1 MSDES
6 KFRTQH
12 RIDEDLSLM
21 LATISAIP
29 DGIRLANFP
38 SHRDSAECWCRPQ
51 VALKEGIVIINHKN
65 LHDGDFDC

>member
-1 MSDES
+1 
-6 KFRTQH
+6 
-12 RIDEDLSLM
+12 M